1 MLALSCGA
9 GSKYVLLEVIERVD
23 FVEAGALTMNLSS
36 PIEPLASYLASLKL
50 SPYAEMQE

>member
-1 MLALSCGA
+1 M
-9 GSKYVLLEVIERVD
+9 LLEVIERVD

-50 SPYAEMQE
+50 SPCAEMQE